1 MSDHIERTIEQAK
14 EELLKQEQAV
24 ITTKRLIN
32 QLCSFAGNP
41 PMYQEA
47 ELQTSTANAVAV
59 RRNAFFGKPLAT
71 AVREFLEMR
80 KDRPVKEASL
90 NEIVDALKEG
100 GFDLAKISKDE
111 DIMRRGVA
119 ITLGKNPQF
128 FRLPNQDWGLLS
140 WYPGEKRAKAEKK
153 ADGDKN
159 NGAGTDKKAP
169 QAQTGAEAQAEPKK
183 RGRPAKT
190 EQPAEPKNE

>member
-1 MSDHIERTIEQAK
+1 VSDHIEKTIEQAK

-47 ELQTSTANAVAV
+47 ELQTSTANAVTV

-80 KDRPVKEASL
+80 KDKPVKEASL
-90 NEIVDALKEG
+90 NEIIDALKDG
-100 GFDLAKISKDE
+100 GFDLAKVSKNE
-111 DIMRRGVA
+111 DDMRRGVA
-119 ITLGKNPQF
+119 ITLAKNPQF
-128 FRLPNQDWGLLS
+128 FRLPNSDWGLIA
-140 WYPGEKRAKAEKK
+140 WYPNVKRAKAEKK
-153 ADGDKN
+153 DD
-159 NGAGTDKKAP
+159 GAGDQKEP
-169 QAQTGAEAQAEPKK
+169 QTPSIPAEGTAPKK
-183 RGRPAKT
+183 RGRPAKIN
-190 EQPAEPKNE
+190 QPEGPKNEEKAPK